1 MASEFKW
8 VRSIFGK
15 GENAS
20 KQYNHIPSKGMN
32 EVIKHWQDKQPE
44 REFTCATPSRLT
56 QCPRSVWLQ
65 VHGVPRTEDMTWA
78 VKQRMML
85 GRQLEDM
92 FAMQLEDEG
101 VLLHHW
107 KDNEGDIVAKFVSGE
122 GTSRLEGVPDYIL
135 DLNGKATVS
144 DAKTSRSDSFGYVP
158 LEAPEIWEDGGWS
171 KYKVQ
176 VEAYYKLMLDNK
188 EQLAGLGIPVPE
200 QCHLFSY
207 ALDDGIVRREIIWTP
222 TKADLDRVGY
232 YTERFNRAM
241 IAKTAPACTCA
252 DTPDGFEVKFC
263 PYGIKEEGDKVAT
276 SCCHDDLI
284 EIALKKGIKE

>member
-1 MASEFKW
+1 MRDPAEKSEFKW

-15 GENAS
+15 GDDAK
-20 KQYNHIPSKGMN
+20 KQYNFIPNKGMN
-32 EVIKHWQDKQPE
+32 EVIKNWQKKQPE

-65 VHGVPRTEDMTWA
+65 VHNVPPTEDRTWA

-85 GRQLEDM
+85 GRKLEDM
-92 FAMQLEDEG
+92 FAMQLENEG
-101 VLLHHW
+101 ILIYHW
-107 KDNEGDIVAKFVSGE
+107 KDNPGDEVAKFVSGS

-135 DLNGKATVS
+135 DLNGKSTVS

-158 LEAPEIWEDGGWS
+158 IEAPEIWEDGGWF

-176 VEAYYKLMLDNK
+176 VEAYYKLMLDN
-188 EQLAGLGIPVPE
+188 ELQLSKLGIPTPE

-222 TKADLDRVGY
+222 TAFDLQQVEF
-232 YTERFNRAM
+232 YTERFNKAM
-241 IAKTAPACTCA
+241 IAKEMPDCTCA
-252 DTPDGFEVKFC
+252 ETPDGFEIKFC
-263 PYGIKEEGDKVAT
+263 PYAVKEKGAKIGT
-276 SCCHDDLI
+276 SCCDDSLL
-284 EIALKKGIKE
+284 ELVK